1 MIRCSAATT
10 AGYTRLAA
18 GTDDGGRDDCRHGAR
33 WRWGSAKVA
42 NRTRPWARAVI
53 GGLLFATFATLIF
66 VPTMY
71 SSCAAIG
78 LPLLIRTL
86 QVEPMQPHDPGDAAK
101 PPPVSETPVH
111 GKYPDDISRSEDTE
125 VSTSFDPETGRR
137 AKTGVRMA
145 AICLLAGFA
154 IVMVVRYFHAHGVAK
169 AGEIA
174 YSAPPPVDVVI
185 AQPATEGQ
193 DLVLPGE
200 TAAWYET
207 TIYAR
212 VNGYVA
218 KWLVD
223 IGDHVKKG
231 QVLAIIETPEL
242 DAELAAARAQ
252 LKASEAQVGARK
264 AEAEF
269 SKTTNERWRD
279 SPKGVVSEQ
288 ERESKKA
295 DYESSVARL
304 YAAEAQVD
312 LDKSKVDQY
321 NALTEFKQVKAPF
334 DGTITERK
342 IDIGNLVTAGSGST
356 TTPLYRMAQTDPLRI
371 FVDVPQSAAGE
382 LMNAGVPAEIRASG
396 AVGGVFS
403 GKIARS
409 AESINAQA
417 RTMRVE
423 VDMPNARSRAG
434 AGNVRERRFQ
444 AAASRI
450 GRGPGGRF
458 DIPRLRHAS
467 RAGRCQRQGRF
478 PECRDRPR
486 QRQPGRIGFGRASRA
501 IGWC

>member
-1 MIRCSAATT
+1 
-10 AGYTRLAA
+10 
-18 GTDDGGRDDCRHGAR
+18 
-33 WRWGSAKVA
+33 
-42 NRTRPWARAVI
+42 
-53 GGLLFATFATLIF
+53 
-66 VPTMY
+66 
-71 SSCAAIG
+71 
-78 LPLLIRTL
+78 
-86 QVEPMQPHDPGDAAK
+86 MQSHDPHNPATPALL
-101 PPPVSETPVH
+101 SEDPSH
-111 GKYPDDISRSEDTE
+111 SKYPDDVSRGEHDE
-125 VSTSFDPETGRR
+125 VSTSFAPETGRR
-137 AKTGVRMA
+137 TKTGVAIA
-145 AICLLAGFA
+145 AAFLLVCFVVVIG
-154 IVMVVRYFHAHGVAK
+154 VRYFHAHAVAQ
-169 AGEIA
+169 AGETA

-185 AQPATEGQ
+185 ARPATAGQ

-231 QVLAIIETPEL
+231 QVLATIETPEL
-242 DAELAAARAQ
+242 DAELEAARAQ
-252 LKASEAQVGARK
+252 LKASESQVAARK
-264 AEAEF
+264 AEAAF

-295 DYESSVARL
+295 DYESSEARL
-304 YAAEAQVD
+304 YAANAQVN

-321 NALTEFKQVKAPF
+321 NAMTEFKQVKAPF

-342 IDIGNLVTAGSGST
+342 IDIGNLVTAGSSTT

-371 FVDVPQSAAGE
+371 FVDVPQSASGE
-382 LMNAGVPAEIRASG
+382 LMNAGGPAEIRATG

-423 VDMPNARSRAG
+423 VDMPNVNHALVPGMYVNIAFRLPPRG
-434 AGNVRERRFQ
+434 LVEVP
-444 AAASRI
+444 AAALIFRASGTQVAQVDASGKI
-450 GRGPGGRF
+450 QF
-458 DIPRLRHAS
+458 DDVVIARDNGSLVELAS
-467 RAGRCQRQGRF
+467 GV
-478 PECRDRPR
+478 
-486 QRQPGRIGFGRASRA
+486 QPGEKLVLNISSQIASGQQVAVNAPDAADKHLDAKR
-501 IGWC
+501 

>member
-1 MIRCSAATT
+1 MQSRDPLNPAAP
-10 AGYTRLAA
+10 A
-18 GTDDGGRDDCRHGAR
+18 
-33 WRWGSAKVA
+33 
-42 NRTRPWARAVI
+42 
-53 GGLLFATFATLIF
+53 LL
-66 VPTMY
+66 
-71 SSCAAIG
+71 
-78 LPLLIRTL
+78 
-86 QVEPMQPHDPGDAAK
+86 
-101 PPPVSETPVH
+101 SENPSH
-111 GKYPDDISRSEDTE
+111 SMYPDDVSRTE
-125 VSTSFDPETGRR
+125 NDQVSTSFDPDTGRR
-137 AKTGVRMA
+137 TKRGVGIA
-145 AICLLAGFA
+145 AGFLLLCF
-154 IVMVVRYFHAHGVAK
+154 IVVIVLRFFHAHAVAK
-169 AGEIA
+169 AGETA

-185 AQPATEGQ
+185 ARPATVGQ

-223 IGDHVKKG
+223 LGDHVQKG
-231 QVLAIIETPEL
+231 QLLATIETPEL
-242 DAELAAARAQ
+242 DAELEAARAQ
-252 LKASEAQVGARK
+252 LKASQAQVGARK

-295 DYESSVARL
+295 DYESSEARL
-304 YAAEAQVD
+304 YAANAQVS

-321 NALTEFKQVKAPF
+321 NALAEFKQVKAPF

-371 FVDVPQSAAGE
+371 FVDVPQSASGE
-382 LMNAGVPAEIRASG
+382 LMNAGVPAEIRATG

-423 VDMPNARSRAG
+423 VDMPNANHALVPGMYVNIAFRLPPRG
-434 AGNVRERRFQ
+434 LVEVP
-444 AAASRI
+444 AAALIFR
-450 GRGPGGRF
+450 
-458 DIPRLRHAS
+458 AS
-467 RAGRCQRQGRF
+467 GTQVAQVDKSGKIQF
-478 PECRDRPR
+478 ANVVIARDNGSLVELASGV
-486 QRQPGRIGFGRASRA
+486 QPGDRLVLNISSQIASGQTVAVNEPDAANKRLDA
-501 IGWC
+501 KR